1 MIKVLIADD
10 HKVLI
15 DGIKSILNSEN
26 EINVVADASNGQEV
40 LDLLKE
46 VEVDVILLDIN
57 MPILDGL
64 DTCKLVH
71 KKYPEIRILAL
82 TMYGEGSFISGMLKN
97 GASGYM
103 LKNSNKHEMIDAIR
117 TVYSGENYYS
127 KEVTQNLISRMMP
140 GKTVSTNP
148 LLPRITR
155 REKEILKL
163 IVDEHTTQ
171 EISEKLFISL
181 STVETH
187 RANLLS
193 KLNVRNT
200 AGLVRVA
207 IEKGLVES

>member
-1 MIKVLIADD
+1 
-10 HKVLI
+10 
-15 DGIKSILNSEN
+15 
-26 EINVVADASNGQEV
+26 
-40 LDLLKE
+40 
-46 VEVDVILLDIN
+46 
-57 MPILDGL
+57 
-64 DTCKLVH
+64 
-71 KKYPEIRILAL
+71 
-82 TMYGEGSFISGMLKN
+82 
-97 GASGYM
+97 
-103 LKNSNKHEMIDAIR
+103 
-117 TVYSGENYYS
+117 
-127 KEVTQNLISRMMP
+127 MMP

-207 IEKGLVES
+207 VEKGLVES

>member
-1 MIKVLIADD
+1 
-10 HKVLI
+10 
-15 DGIKSILNSEN
+15 
-26 EINVVADASNGQEV
+26 
-40 LDLLKE
+40 
-46 VEVDVILLDIN
+46 
-57 MPILDGL
+57 
-64 DTCKLVH
+64 
-71 KKYPEIRILAL
+71 
-82 TMYGEGSFISGMLKN
+82 
-97 GASGYM
+97 
-103 LKNSNKHEMIDAIR
+103 
-117 TVYSGENYYS
+117 
-127 KEVTQNLISRMMP
+127 MMP
-140 GKTVSTNP
+140 GKNVSTNP

-207 IEKGLVES
+207 VEKGLVES